1 MSDPTAIERMQ
12 RYRQR
17 KRDEAQRHSG
27 KVQLRNIHV
36 TPAAHAMLALL
47 AEQYGDASG
56 AAEEAIRRLHAA
68 HYRAVS
74 DTVTVTSRS
83 DRAQSAPRGRVQ
95 EPGKAARRADLVRR
109 IKQMHGEGLGASAIA
124 ARLNREGEATLSGV
138 GQWRHKAVQA
148 LLDEADR

>member
-1 MSDPTAIERMQ
+1 VTDKTAAERMR
-12 RYRQR
+12 RYRHR
-17 KRDEAQRHSG
+17 NRDEAQRHAG
-27 KVQLRNIHV
+27 KVSLRNVYV

-68 HYRAVS
+68 HYRPVT
-74 DTVTVTSRS
+74 DDVTVTSRS
-83 DRAQSAPRGRVQ
+83 DRPKPAPRVQ
-95 EPGKAARRADLVRR
+95 EPGKVERRTALVRR
-109 IKQMHGEGLGASAIA
+109 IQALHSEGLTASAIA

-148 LLDEADR
+148 LLDEAG

>member
-1 MSDPTAIERMQ
+1 MTDTTAAERMR

-17 KRDEAQRHSG
+17 NRDEAQRHAG
-27 KVQLRNIHV
+27 KMQLRHVYV
-36 TPAAHAMLALL
+36 TPATHAMLALL

-56 AAEEAIRRLHAA
+56 AAKEAIRRLHAA
-68 HYRAVS
+68 HYRPVTDDVTVAS
-74 DTVTVTSRS
+74 RETPAPRRGTVT
-83 DRAQSAPRGRVQ
+83 APH
-95 EPGKAARRADLVRR
+95 GKADRRAALVRR
-109 IKQMHGEGLGASAIA
+109 IRALHDEGLGATAIA